1 MANFDDPRL
10 LFYSILNPITSL
22 TSLKI
27 SCSPLLEGGK
37 VALPP
42 LNKGE
47 QEMFRDDKDVIGFKM
62 E

>member
-37 VALPP
+37 VTLRPSGGKVTLRP
-42 LNKGE
+42 SGGKVNHLI
-47 QEMFRDDKDVIGFKM
+47 Q
-62 E
+62 